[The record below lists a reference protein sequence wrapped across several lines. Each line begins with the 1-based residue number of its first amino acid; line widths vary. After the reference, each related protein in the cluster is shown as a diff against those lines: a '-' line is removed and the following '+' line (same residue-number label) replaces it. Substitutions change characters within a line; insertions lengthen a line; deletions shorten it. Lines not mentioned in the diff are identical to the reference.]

1 MTVTNPASEYE
12 ALVHIVERIAWR
24 FPEVPES
31 QLFDMVAEELVRFDR
46 ARLRAYVPAIVEGNV
61 LRALRAREATALAS

>member
-1 MTVTNPASEYE
+1 MTNPASEYE